1 MSLKK
6 IFLKNKFTYKIYLYY
21 NLFIRHKCFLDR
33 KQYSQWGEDQFIDS
47 FFNNKNNGIYLDIGC
62 FHPYMYSN
70 TCLLH
75 KRGWRGVN
83 VDINQTSIDLFNI
96 IRPNDTNIC
105 AAVSKEKKDLKVYFD
120 DPFSP
125 INTVDKKFYE
135 NLEKSFFKNK
145 KIFTIQSKTIQE
157 IFDIGKIKG
166 EIDFVNIDAEGLDFE
181 ILLQMNL
188 SKYKVKLLS
197 IETHNV
203 DGSKTENFESIKN
216 LLEKNGYLIFKRVGP
231 TTLFNLNEYN
241 STDK

>member
-75 KRGWRGVN
+75 KRGWSGVN

>member
-75 KRGWRGVN
+75 KRGWSGVN

-145 KIFTIQSKTIQE
+145 KIFTIQSKTTVPNNWY
-157 IFDIGKIKG
+157 DR
-166 EIDFVNIDAEGLDFE
+166 N
-181 ILLQMNL
+181 
-188 SKYKVKLLS
+188 
-197 IETHNV
+197 
-203 DGSKTENFESIKN
+203 
-216 LLEKNGYLIFKRVGP
+216 
-231 TTLFNLNEYN
+231 
-241 STDK
+241 

>member
-6 IFLKNKFTYKIYLYY
+6 IFLKTKFTYKIYLYY
-21 NLFIRHKCFLDR
+21 NLYIRHKCYLDR
-33 KQYSQWGEDQFIDS
+33 KQYSQWGEDLFIDN

-75 KRGWRGVN
+75 KRGWSGVN

-125 INTVDKKFYE
+125 VNTVDKKFYE
-135 NLEKSFFKNK
+135 NLEISFKNK

-157 IFDIGKIKG
+157 IFDINKIKD
-166 EIDFVNIDAEGLDFE
+166 EIDFINIDAEGLDFE
-181 ILLQMNL
+181 ILQQIDF
-188 SKYKVKLLS
+188 SKYKVNLLS

-216 LLEKNGYLIFKRVGP
+216 LLAKNGYLIFKRVGP
-231 TTLFNLNEYN
+231 TTLFNLKEHN
-241 STDK
+241 SNDK